1 MTLLAADLI
10 LDSVGQKANSIVFLF
25 KFKMGC
31 KAAMTIHNINNAFGL
46 GTANDHT
53 VQWWFNKFCKG
64 DESLEDE
71 EHSVWPMEDDNEQLR
86 ASSKLILL
94 HEKLPKPQS
103 QAFEGCS
110 ALEANCRCEKARY
123 VGASWADWK
132 F

>member
-103 QAFEGCS
+103 QAFEGC
-110 ALEANCRCEKARY
+110 
-123 VGASWADWK
+123 
-132 F
+132 